1 MTDSVPKAFISYS
14 WSSPGHCD
22 LVRTYAERLLSD
34 GVDVVLDQ
42 WDLSEGQDKYAF
54 MEKMVTDASVTHV
67 IIFSDQMYAQ
77 KADER
82 KAGVGTESQI
92 ISKEVYDKTDQRKFI
107 PVACAKRDDGEP
119 CLPVFLQSR
128 IWIDFSTSE
137 RVNEN
142 WERLLRVLHGK
153 PFYEKPKL
161 GTPPLYLSDNQ
172 NRPSLPTIGR
182 FASLRDA
189 LLNSKPSGVLCRQ
202 DFLVSAMTFAN
213 ELRIYQQ
220 PSVEEMENKVLDTL
234 RTLLPL
240 RDQFIE
246 WLSIETSLPD
256 ESRTEAILVDF
267 LERMLALKCRPIEP
281 SSRGNPCLDAHSI
294 FVYEMFLYLMAI
306 LIKVDRPGLI
316 RELLKTR
323 YILPESDAR
332 QGKDFTDFEAF
343 RGYSSVLHTRNQR
356 LELNRIS
363 LIADLMKG
371 RMQAELVVVLMTV
384 LSKRH
389 KWYPHTLV
397 FSALG
402 AGRFPVFLRA
412 TQRKYFDRL
421 KMITGVDSPEE
432 LRTKFKE
439 GYEMGGLAPWAQF
452 TWLTDVSLPEL
463 MNMDALGTTD

>member
-1 MTDSVPKAFISYS
+1 
-14 WSSPGHCD
+14 
-22 LVRTYAERLLSD
+22 
-34 GVDVVLDQ
+34 
-42 WDLSEGQDKYAF
+42 
-54 MEKMVTDASVTHV
+54 
-67 IIFSDQMYAQ
+67 
-77 KADER
+77 
-82 KAGVGTESQI
+82 
-92 ISKEVYDKTDQRKFI
+92 
-107 PVACAKRDDGEP
+107 
-119 CLPVFLQSR
+119 
-128 IWIDFSTSE
+128 
-137 RVNEN
+137 
-142 WERLLRVLHGK
+142 
-153 PFYEKPKL
+153 
-161 GTPPLYLSDNQ
+161 
-172 NRPSLPTIGR
+172 
-182 FASLRDA
+182 
-189 LLNSKPSGVLCRQ
+189 
-202 DFLVSAMTFAN
+202 
-213 ELRIYQQ
+213 
-220 PSVEEMENKVLDTL
+220 
-234 RTLLPL
+234 
-240 RDQFIE
+240 
-246 WLSIETSLPD
+246 
-256 ESRTEAILVDF
+256 
-267 LERMLALKCRPIEP
+267 
-281 SSRGNPCLDAHSI
+281 
-294 FVYEMFLYLMAI
+294 MAI

-371 RMQAELVVVLMTV
+371 RATRNDISFNEIMQAELVVVLMTV